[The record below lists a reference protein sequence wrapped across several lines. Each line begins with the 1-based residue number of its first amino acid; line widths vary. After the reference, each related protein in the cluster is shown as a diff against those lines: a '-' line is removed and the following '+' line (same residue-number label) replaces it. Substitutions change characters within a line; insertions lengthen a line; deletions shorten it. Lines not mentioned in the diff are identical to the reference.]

1 MADSEF
7 GSFEMVAGPG
17 GRQEARLASG
27 FAVRVVWVDMTDAC
41 AGRLKDIS
49 QSGARVVIE
58 GGEKARGDVY
68 LLAHLPDEAEPRRL
82 VAKVRWQVGDT
93 LGVRFDAPIDLP
105 LVHALAGLEKPS
117 AH

>member
-1 MADSEF
+1 MA
-7 GSFEMVAGPG
+7 AGPG
-17 GRQEARLASG
+17 ARQEARLASG

-41 AGRLKDIS
+41 TGRLKEIS

-68 LLAHLPDEAEPRRL
+68 LLAHLPGEAEPRRL

-105 LVHALAGLEKPS
+105 LFHALAGLEKPS

>member
-49 QSGARVVIE
+49 QAGARVVIE

>member
-7 GSFEMVAGPG
+7 RPCGVPAGLG
-17 GRQEARLASG
+17 ARQAARLVSG
-27 FAVRVVWVDMTDAC
+27 FAVRLVWVDMTEAC
-41 AGRLKDIS
+41 DGRLKDVS
-49 QSGARVVIE
+49 MTGARIVVE

-68 LLAHLPDEAEPRRL
+68 VLAHLAGEAEPRRL

-93 LGVRFDAPIDLP
+93 LGVRFDRAIDLA
-105 LVHALAGLEKPS
+105 LVNALAGLDRPV

>member
-1 MADSEF
+1 MADTEF
-7 GSFEMVAGPG
+7 GSCEMTAGEG
-17 GRQEARLASG
+17 SRQEARLSSG

-41 AGRLKDIS
+41 AGRLKDVS
-49 QSGARVVIE
+49 QSGARIVVE

-68 LLAHLPDEAEPRRL
+68 VLAHLQGEAEPRRL

-105 LVHALAGLEKPS
+105 LVHALARVERAS